1 MSFTLNNL
9 GFLIRNF
16 NLFKTKKL
24 ATNIPVFC
32 KVYFH
37 KIMLFWD
44 PICNCK
50 NEYIQQLF
58 FLKK

>member
-37 KIMLFWD
+37 EVCYFGTQYVIAKMNIF
-44 PICNCK
+44 NS
-50 NEYIQQLF
+50 YF
-58 FLKK
+58 F